1 MMKKLDLNSIKI
13 SLIIPTLNAAE
24 YMPGLI
30 DILGRQSR
38 KPDEII
44 VIDSESEDATVRM
57 AEQAGFRTLKVKRS
71 EFDHGGTRN
80 YAVAMS
86 KGDVVMFCRR
96 MHCLQMN
103 TMWRIC
109 WQALKTKMSS

>member
-1 MMKKLDLNSIKI
+1 MKKLDLNSITI

-30 DILGRQSR
+30 DILGRQTR
-38 KPDEII
+38 KPNEII

-57 AEQAGFRTLKVKRS
+57 SEKAGFRTLKVKRS

-86 KGDVVMFCRR
+86 KGDIVMFCRR
-96 MHCLQMN
+96 MRCLQMN
-103 TMWRIC
+103 TMLKIC
-109 WQALKTKMSS
+109 WQALKTKKSL